1 VLVLHSITV
10 QSPLIKSQ
18 LGPVFTGYRGINT
31 NLLKLVF
38 KAPFHEFFHRW
49 AEFTR
54 AKPEDTDENKVG
66 IEHYN
71 LLFDIIAA
79 EIKPHIEQAND
90 LLTNNV
96 ISFDYVWA
104 LFEPGTEIYSQ
115 IDGHDRLFILNGA
128 SYRELPDGSKLFIL
142 SCRFVD
148 TDGEKFGWKT
158 TILPIGQFENLKPIS
173 ELKVLPSYIKSGIED
188 IRYRLNERG
197 RKFEALK
204 GFHHKTDSG
213 PYETRSSLGETP
225 YKLYVS
231 IS

>member
-1 VLVLHSITV
+1 M
-10 QSPLIKSQ
+10 
-18 LGPVFTGYRGINT
+18 
-31 NLLKLVF
+31 F
-38 KAPFHEFFHRW
+38 KAPFREFFHRW
-49 AEFTR
+49 DEFTR

-104 LFEPGTEIYSQ
+104 
-115 IDGHDRLFILNGA
+115 
-128 SYRELPDGSKLFIL
+128 DGSKLFIL

-148 TDGEKFGWKT
+148 TDGEMFGWKT

-188 IRYRLNERG
+188 IRYRLNELG

-204 GFHHKTDSG
+204 GFHHKTYSG